1 MFFDDYS
8 EMLNGTLSSLKRE
21 EIQQLFDMIEE
32 TRKSGKHLFLLGL
45 HLTGYVTLERGLT
58 QKIPKGLRFSHQ
70 WTMELSLVP
79 LAMTAV
85 MKRPFLNR

>member
-32 TRKSGKHLFLLGL
+32 TRKSGKHLFLLGN
-45 HLTGYVTLERGLT
+45 GGSAGNE
-58 QKIPKGLRFSHQ
+58 
-70 WTMELSLVP
+70 
-79 LAMTAV
+79 
-85 MKRPFLNR
+85 